1 MTKEKKEKEKIIDE
15 IDNKIYELPDL
26 PKLELGDGL
35 LNTLGVE
42 AEDILDDQF
51 VNPKQLEEKTIE
63 QIKEE
68 YNFDEIKDAFDRA
81 AVPAQLGFFYGGDNE
96 NFVRACNFLKS
107 MLKSMLEIENAFDLL
122 RIFQMFYHFN
132 SRSPLTNGLLV
143 VPDGETPEGSEKIY
157 LKYLYE
163 MFQGTKSHGLVS
175 LEFLCTL
182 GIFWSKYFSIKKCPH
197 WSLL

>member
-122 RIFQMFYHFN
+122 RIFQMLYHFN

-197 WSLL
+197 

>member
-26 PKLELGDGL
+26 PKLELGYGL
-35 LNTLGVE
+35 LNTLDVE

-81 AVPAQLGFFYGGDNE
+81 AVPA
-96 NFVRACNFLKS
+96 
-107 MLKSMLEIENAFDLL
+107 
-122 RIFQMFYHFN
+122 
-132 SRSPLTNGLLV
+132 
-143 VPDGETPEGSEKIY
+143 
-157 LKYLYE
+157 
-163 MFQGTKSHGLVS
+163 
-175 LEFLCTL
+175 
-182 GIFWSKYFSIKKCPH
+182 
-197 WSLL
+197 